1 MAKTRKLTLTAAPE
15 VISMAEEQARNEGTS
30 ISAMFAN
37 FILAKEKMSRRHRK
51 SRSKTTQTTIGP
63 LTRSLSG
70 IVSLPPDFDEKE
82 FMSRVIAEKY
92 GLK

>member
-15 VISMAEEQARNEGTS
+15 VISLAEEQARNEGTS

-51 SRSKTTQTTIGP
+51 SRSKTTKTTIGP
-63 LTRSLSG
+63 LTRSLTG
-70 IVSLPPDFDEKE
+70 IVSLPDDFDEKE
-82 FMSRVIAEKY
+82 FMSRVFVEKY

>member
-15 VISMAEEQARNEGTS
+15 VISLAEEQARNEGTS

-51 SRSKTTQTTIGP
+51 SR
-63 LTRSLSG
+63 
-70 IVSLPPDFDEKE
+70 
-82 FMSRVIAEKY
+82 
-92 GLK
+92 